1 MNDHNA
7 NELCGVLSGAY
18 CFAEL
23 DVRITE
29 ALELADCCN
38 HIGIDLA
45 QLAAPLDA
53 AARAAEAEEETAQPH
68 LKRQRSAS
76 DVGDV
81 LPGERRAVLDV
92 SAFDPHTA
100 SAVLTCA
107 GRYCA
112 LVNQPGLAL
121 GHFRAALAASST
133 GGHSPSTFG
142 PAGVPEP
149 EGSSEAEAHLGMVQ
163 SALQLGL
170 REHAT
175 SLTMSFWRGGSAG
188 GVGSCSPAYI
198 HLAFLLAALSE
209 ALPAPPPDALALL
222 RRLTPL
228 LGTAACSAVESLAA
242 RWLPS
247 QVPTAALPPSARVP
261 PSPPSPL
268 TLTPATALHAP
279 ATALQAP
286 ATALHAPA
294 TALQAPAYSEPPYE
308 NVLAEPFVQ
317 AALAGSRAFGSRS
330 LETLACAA
338 RRRLLLRL
346 LGPLEGPLEGSLEG
360 MAEGRGGGGAAG
372 RRLRNASSA
381 HDGAGCEDES
391 QMAVNESQMAVNE
404 SQMAV
409 MTDVMGD
416 DLGESDDER
425 QLFLSGSSSGARNGG
440 RGAPCRLAA
449 AFWAGG
455 AVVGGGGAGGSSED
469 GGARLQLIEAAAAV
483 ASWASFAD
491 FCLDETPAEGAVV
504 ARACAMLEAGLSA
517 GSAGWPVSHAHELSC
532 LVAAAMYQ
540 DLSKVRQ

>member
-29 ALELADCCN
+29 ALELADSCN

-76 DVGDV
+76 DVADV

-100 SAVLTCA
+100 NAVLTCA

-133 GGHSPSTFG
+133 GGYSPT
-142 PAGVPEP
+142 GVPEP
-149 EGSSEAEAHLGMVQ
+149 EGSSATEAHLGMVQ
-163 SALQLGL
+163 SVLQLGL

-175 SLTMSFWRGGSAG
+175 SLTISFWRGGSAG

-198 HLAFLLAALSE
+198 HLAFLLAALSDT
-209 ALPAPPPDALALL
+209 LPAPPPDALSLL

-247 QVPTAALPPSARVP
+247 QVPTAALPPSAQVP

-268 TLTPATALHAP
+268 TLTPAPALHAP
-279 ATALQAP
+279 ATAL
-286 ATALHAPA
+286 T
-294 TALQAPAYSEPPYE
+294 APAYCEPQYE
-308 NVLAEPFVQ
+308 HVLAEPFIQ
-317 AALAGSRAFGSRS
+317 AALAGSRAFGSRE
-330 LETLACAA
+330 LETLVCAA

-346 LGPLEGPLEGSLEG
+346 LGPLEGGG
-360 MAEGRGGGGAAG
+360 EGRGVGGAPVFTPSMQY
-372 RRLRNASSA
+372 ASSA
-381 HDGAGCEDES
+381 HNGAGCED
-391 QMAVNESQMAVNE
+391 E

-416 DLGESDDER
+416 GLSDSDDEA
-425 QLFLSGSSSGARNGG
+425 LFLSGSSSSATVTTGTNG
-440 RGAPCRLAA
+440 RGAPWRLDAHDGAPRRLAA
-449 AFWAGG
+449 AFG
-455 AVVGGGGAGGSSED
+455 AGGGGGGGRR
-469 GGARLQLIEAAAAV
+469 GGRRRQRGRWRAPAAHRGRRRRGVVGLI
-483 ASWASFAD
+483 
-491 FCLDETPAEGAVV
+491 C
-504 ARACAMLEAGLSA
+504 GLL
-517 GSAGWPVSHAHELSC
+517 PRR
-532 LVAAAMYQ
+532 
-540 DLSKVRQ
+540 DTI

>member
-1 MNDHNA
+1 MPCTRALGVACARKSCKGLVFGATSERPPSKFGCGAGATSVAPSKFGCGGEHRAYSSTHVCTVICVKTLRAGSSVHFTVILRNFCAPRKLDKTDYARRTAARAAHPLSLTAALRRGGRSMNDHNA

-142 PAGVPEP
+142 LTGVPEP

-170 REHAT
+170 RDYAT

-188 GVGSCSPAYI
+188 GV
-198 HLAFLLAALSE
+198 
-209 ALPAPPPDALALL
+209 APP
-222 RRLTPL
+222 
-228 LGTAACSAVESLAA
+228 
-242 RWLPS
+242 
-247 QVPTAALPPSARVP
+247 
-261 PSPPSPL
+261 
-268 TLTPATALHAP
+268 
-279 ATALQAP
+279 
-286 ATALHAPA
+286 
-294 TALQAPAYSEPPYE
+294 
-308 NVLAEPFVQ
+308 
-317 AALAGSRAFGSRS
+317 
-330 LETLACAA
+330 
-338 RRRLLLRL
+338 
-346 LGPLEGPLEGSLEG
+346 
-360 MAEGRGGGGAAG
+360 M
-372 RRLRNASSA
+372 
-381 HDGAGCEDES
+381 
-391 QMAVNESQMAVNE
+391 
-404 SQMAV
+404 
-409 MTDVMGD
+409 
-416 DLGESDDER
+416 
-425 QLFLSGSSSGARNGG
+425 
-440 RGAPCRLAA
+440 
-449 AFWAGG
+449 
-455 AVVGGGGAGGSSED
+455 
-469 GGARLQLIEAAAAV
+469 
-483 ASWASFAD
+483 
-491 FCLDETPAEGAVV
+491 
-504 ARACAMLEAGLSA
+504 
-517 GSAGWPVSHAHELSC
+517 
-532 LVAAAMYQ
+532 
-540 DLSKVRQ
+540 